1 MENEDTQE
9 LNVTEIMRELD
20 RRQDQFLEDLKSYLS
35 YAVEHRASDLFIVAG
50 GPVSVKIDGRISAV
64 GDGKVLPP
72 QTEGLITQIY
82 RLAGRSMSGYQSRGD
97 DDFSFALPGL
107 ARFRVNT
114 YRQRGSMA
122 AVVRVVSFEIP
133 DWQKLHIPEQ
143 VMDLANVTHG
153 MVLVTGTAGSGK
165 STTQACI
172 INRINQTRN
181 CHIITLEDPI
191 EFLHR
196 DQMSIVSQ
204 REIAIDTNDY
214 LSALRACLRQAPDV
228 ILLGEMRDHETIRT
242 AMTAAETGHLL
253 IATLHTKGTVNTID
267 RIIDSFPPA
276 QQDQIRIQLS
286 TVLHTVVSQQLLPD
300 KNGGLVPAYEVMH
313 MNSAIRNLIRDSK
326 NHQIDNAIATGR
338 TEGMISMDQSILELY
353 NAGYITRET
362 ALSYADN
369 PDQLRRR
376 MGYPS
381 LFVYFVQKTPRFHPR
396 FFI

>member
-9 LNVTEIMRELD
+9 LNVTEIMHELD

-353 NAGYITRET
+353 NAGYITQET

-376 MGYPS
+376 MG
-381 LFVYFVQKTPRFHPR
+381 
-396 FFI
+396 